1 MSDTSSGDVE
11 KPMEQPEHDL
21 SKAMGQLS
29 VTTDNSDETSPSFS
43 DMPIDVV
50 GLIIERCEYLE
61 QLKLRKVSKS
71 LRALVD
77 KLKPACKSIKVH
89 CYLYESTIHFDAYH
103 VVYTDELDEPDDYD
117 PTGIYVERYDFEE
130 AALDDL
136 ASTLKNPKLELEEFS
151 VYFVDGYKESRDL
164 DGYYEKL
171 QCIFKSLNHQLSV
184 KRAVFKLPTLS
195 RLLSILPC
203 LQPGVLKRI
212 SLDLLFKTNVALSI
226 YSTGMDKVVLL
237 EQWKQ
242 AEELELWDSFDMFPM
257 EYATH
262 FKRFIIVEYIFDADK
277 MARITDFLSKLQNF
291 EHCTL
296 SSLSFHANVHQVLGE
311 PVSSNATEEVFHH
324 SITDS
329 ACYLEFTKPINGYEV
344 KIEKKKRENN

>member
-1 MSDTSSGDVE
+1 MPEISSSDGK
-11 KPMEQPEHDL
+11 KPMEQPGNDL
-21 SKAMGQLS
+21 TEAMGQLS
-29 VTTDNSDETSPSFS
+29 VNSDKTSSTKNLS
-43 DMPIDVV
+43 DMPVDVV
-50 GLIIERCEYLE
+50 RLIIERCEYME

-71 LRALVD
+71 LRELVD
-77 KLKPACKSIKVH
+77 KQKPACKSVKVQ
-89 CYLYESTIHFDAYH
+89 CYLFESTIHFDDYH
-103 VVYTDELDEPDDYD
+103 VVYTEELDEPDDYD
-117 PTGIYVERYDFEE
+117 STGIYVERDDFEE

-164 DGYYEKL
+164 EGYYDKL
-171 QCIFKSLNHQLSV
+171 QCILKSLNRQLSV

-212 SLDLLFKTNVALSI
+212 SLDLLFDTDDDLGI
-226 YSTGMDKVVLL
+226 DLTGMDQVALL
-237 EQWKQ
+237 DQWKQ
-242 AEELELWDSFDMFPM
+242 AEVLKLYECFDTFPM

-277 MARITDFLSKLQNF
+277 IARIRDYLSKLQNF
-291 EHCTL
+291 EQCTL

-311 PVSSNATEEVFHH
+311 PVSSNAMEEVFHH
-324 SITDS
+324 PIPDS
-329 ACYLEFTKPINGYEV
+329 NCFLEFTKPINGCEV
-344 KIEKKKRENN
+344 KIEKKKREVY